1 MTKELLTLRNLR
13 LSLATPNGALNAVR
27 GVDLNLSEGETLCL
41 VGESGCGKSMT
52 AMSIM
57 GLSPKGAQI
66 EADRFDILGHEMA
79 GKPQKAWAKLRGRG
93 LSMIFQDPMT
103 SLNPTLPI
111 GRQLTEGVRQTE
123 GLSRKA
129 AEARAV
135 ELLDRVG
142 IARAAQRLAQYP
154 HQFSGGQRQR
164 LMIAMALMSRP
175 RFLIAD
181 EPTTALDVTIQ
192 AQILRLLA
200 ELQHD
205 LGLGL
210 LLITHD
216 LGVVAA
222 IADRVAVMYAG
233 RIVEEGRAAT
243 VFGASEHP
251 YTAGLMAAIPVPG
264 RTPRGTPLPAIPGRV
279 PGLIGP
285 QTGCAFASRCARA
298 EAVCTTVSPPC
309 HDLSEH
315 RVECHLPMR
324 AMAQS
329 TQSEERPQ

>member
-1 MTKELLTLRNLR
+1 MTQNLLSLKNLR
-13 LSLATPNGALNAVR
+13 VSLPTPRGALNAVR
-27 GVDLNLSEGETLCL
+27 GVDLTLGEGETLCL

-52 AMSIM
+52 AMSLM
-57 GLSPKGAQI
+57 GLSPKGA
-66 EADRFDILGHEMA
+66 ETRADRFDILGHDMT
-79 GKPQKAWAKLRGRG
+79 GKPQKAWAGLRGRG
-93 LSMIFQDPMT
+93 MSMIFQDPMT
-103 SLNPTLPI
+103 SLNPTLQI
-111 GRQLTEGVRQTE
+111 GRQLTEGVMLTE
-123 GLSRKA
+123 GISRKV
-129 AEARAV
+129 AEARAI
-135 ELLDRVG
+135 ELLEKVG
-142 IARAAQRLAQYP
+142 IARAAQRLRQYP

-175 RFLIAD
+175 KFLIAD

-200 ELQHD
+200 ELQRE

-233 RIVEEGRAAT
+233 RIVEEGRAET
-243 VFGASEHP
+243 VFASPEHP

-279 PGLIGP
+279 PGLIGSVS
-285 QTGCAFASRCARA
+285 GCAFVDRCARA
-298 EAVCTTVSPPC
+298 LPQCSHLAPPL
-309 HDLSEH
+309 HTRAGH
-315 RVECHLPMR
+315 RVECHL
-324 AMAQS
+324 QS
-329 TQSEERPQ
+329 VSREEEPQP